1 MKSTTT
7 LANSCEGDFIEMF
20 IQNIS
25 GIESSERENLH
36 YFIQKSRKEVITA
49 LNAA

>member
-7 LANSCEGDFIEMF
+7 LANSCEGDFIEMI

-25 GIESSERENLH
+25 GIESSERENI
-36 YFIQKSRKEVITA
+36 FITSYRKVEKK
-49 LNAA
+49 LLQL

>member
-7 LANSCEGDFIEMF
+7 LANSCEADFIEMI

-25 GIESSERENLH
+25 GIESSEGEISSLLRTE
-36 YFIQKSRKEVITA
+36 K
-49 LNAA
+49 